1 MKNKANFADLQL
13 ILDALSPEDREIFIK
28 TGLREIQERKSAER
42 PKEPAPLDL
51 KTIGQNPP
59 PAIQWVIK
67 NLLPQGAIGLII
79 GQTGAGKTY
88 FALNL
93 AIWLASAYLE
103 SPFEAERPQKIA
115 FLNNED
121 AESLLKRRLW
131 QLSQHYYPIWDVVF
145 RNLLVFPVFG
155 ILGPLA
161 EYGPHGNPK
170 PSQNFEILR
179 QLIGKYQPNLLILDT
194 FSRFFGLSE
203 NSAEDVSFWLFLLE
217 ELAKEFDASFLV
229 LHHPR
234 KGTANDLMDSGRGS
248 SVLVSNTRLL
258 VYLERFPNDSKN
270 IVQLSIVKNNYAD
283 FYPKF
288 QFQIRDGVFLPVE
301 EKPPVQ
307 MIVGILP
314 TAFKKFVSGEVSGR
328 ELLRSSDFAEFRD
341 FLKDSTGI
349 KIQKLRTLLPEAL
362 EESVAQG
369 VLTCR
374 EDGRGKARKKLYKL
388 PS

>member
-1 MKNKANFADLQL
+1 MKSKADFADLQL
-13 ILDALSPEDREIFIK
+13 ILDALSPEDREIFIR

-42 PKEPAPLDL
+42 PKEPVPLDL
-51 KTIGQNPP
+51 KMIGQNQPP
-59 PAIQWVIK
+59 VIQWVIK
-67 NLLPQGAIGLII
+67 NLLPQGAIGLVV

-88 FALNL
+88 FVLNL
-93 AIWLASAYLE
+93 AVWLASALLE
-103 SPFEAERPQKIA
+103 SPFEVERPQKIA

-121 AESLLKRRLW
+121 AEPLLKRRLW
-131 QLSQHYYPIWDVVF
+131 QLSQHYYAVWDIISQ
-145 RNLLVFPVFG
+145 NLLVFPVFG

-179 QLIGKYQPNLLILDT
+179 QLIEKYQPNLTILDT
-194 FSRFFGLSE
+194 FSRFYGLSE
-203 NSAEDVSFWLFLLE
+203 NSAEDVSFWLLLLE
-217 ELAKEFDASFLV
+217 GLAKEFGVSFLV
-229 LHHPR
+229 VHHPR
-234 KGTANDLMDSGRGS
+234 KGTANDLVDSGRGS
-248 SVLVSNTRLL
+248 SALASNTRFLIH
-258 VYLERFPNDSKN
+258 LERLSNDSKN
-270 IVQLSIVKNNYAD
+270 IVQLSVVKNNYAD
-283 FYPKF
+283 FYPKI

-307 MIVGILP
+307 MIVEILP
-314 TAFKKFVSGEVSGR
+314 TAFKKFVKGEVSGR
-328 ELLRSSDFAEFRD
+328 ELLRSSDFADFRD

-362 EESVAQG
+362 EEAVAQG